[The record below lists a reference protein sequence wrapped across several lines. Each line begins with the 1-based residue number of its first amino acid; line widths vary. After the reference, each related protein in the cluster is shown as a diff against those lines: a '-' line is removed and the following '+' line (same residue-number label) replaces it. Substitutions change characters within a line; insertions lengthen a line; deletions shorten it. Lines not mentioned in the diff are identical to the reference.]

1 MPARQPGR
9 RRLDLM
15 WTPGPGLSS
24 ESLELGPGLSGSGP
38 PPRCSP
44 CEDGHH
50 LAPPCEGRRVPTRE
64 EGGSWP
70 PDRSPPPPPA
80 LGSPGVRLDY
90 ST

>member
-1 MPARQPGR
+1 MPARQPSR

-15 WTPGPGLSS
+15 WTPGPGLSSESLGS

-50 LAPPCEGRRVPTRE
+50 LAAPCEGRRVPTRE
-64 EGGSWP
+64 GG
-70 PDRSPPPPPA
+70 R
-80 LGSPGVRLDY
+80 
-90 ST
+90 